1 MGVAAVEQLLL
12 GNSNLV
18 ICERHGDIVATDIAY
33 ALTADKINKNLEV
46 TEEELARFSDEER
59 KGMQALVDE
68 RRADIAE
75 LYAVA
80 EKINL

>member
-1 MGVAAVEQLLL
+1 MGVKAVEELLL

-18 ICERHGDIVATDIAY
+18 ICERHGEIVATDISF
-33 ALTADKINKNLEV
+33 ALTADKMNKNIAV
-46 TEEELARFSDEER
+46 EEQTLAKFSDEER
-59 KGMQALVDE
+59 AAMQALVDE
-68 RRADIAE
+68 RRSDIAR